1 MQQGLSLDLAHVMAE
16 AVATGLFRSLAT
28 FYKPVKTQGPTGN
41 YVGTTTA
48 VAGMTNI
55 PCMDAPFSIGQPK
68 ATEDKMPNQTLAE
81 SFRHVL
87 LDAWYPLA
95 SGAAPNW
102 GWQVDIDGTLFDL
115 LGAES
120 DSQSTQT
127 RLRLQRVTL

>member
-41 YVGTTTA
+41 YIGTTVT
-48 VAGMTNI
+48 VSGMVNI

-68 ATEDKMPNQTLAE
+68 ATEDKQPNQTLAE

-87 LDAWYPLA
+87 LDGWYPLV
-95 SGAAPNW
+95 SGAAPGW
-102 GWQVDIDGTLFDL
+102 GWQVNIDGTLMDL
-115 LGAES
+115 IGAES
-120 DSQSTQT
+120 DSQNTQT
-127 RLRLQRVTL
+127 RISVQRVTL